1 MTSMLP
7 RLVRTRAS
15 ASRSKRFS
23 AATNTR
29 TCCAGACFAEGL
41 ASFSE
46 PRRVETCPL
55 ERSFISLSDIGVPFP
70 FAAGAF
76 VLEALA
82 LIGLKQ
88 SQREQVVHHV
98 TAPEKRELIV
108 V

>member
-29 TCCAGACFAEGL
+29 TCCVGACFAEGL

-70 FAAGAF
+70 FAGSAF
-76 VLEALA
+76 LLEDLA
-82 LIGLKQ
+82 PTEPKQ
-88 SQREQVVHHV
+88 SQSEWVVDHV
-98 TAPEKRELIV
+98 TGPE
-108 V
+108 